1 MLNTVTGQRQV
12 TEAANLYRER
22 PRTFFILGCRP
33 IGVKN

>member
-1 MLNTVTGQRQV
+1 MLNNVIGQRQE
-12 TEAANLYRER
+12 TEAANLCRER